1 MKIAVVFA
9 LLMFTP
15 ADLENPLEFMI
26 TAGLSKCLKLKRA
39 AKKYES

>member
-15 ADLENPLEFMI
+15 ADLENPMEFMI
-26 TAGLSKCLKLKRA
+26 TDALS
-39 AKKYES
+39 